1 VSSATTRRTIAAVVT
16 VWVLGLLLVLGLW
29 QRVEAACG
37 DEPMSSVPAECTA
50 ADGGNAA
57 ARSS

>member
-1 VSSATTRRTIAAVVT
+1 VSPAATRRTLAAVVT

-37 DEPMSSVPAECTA
+37 DETAPVAAECTA
-50 ADGGNAA
+50 VDGSDVS
-57 ARSS
+57 RSR

>member
-1 VSSATTRRTIAAVVT
+1 VSPAATRRTLAAIVT

-37 DEPMSSVPAECTA
+37 DEAAPSAECTA
-50 ADGGNAA
+50 ALGTD
-57 ARSS
+57 SSTSR